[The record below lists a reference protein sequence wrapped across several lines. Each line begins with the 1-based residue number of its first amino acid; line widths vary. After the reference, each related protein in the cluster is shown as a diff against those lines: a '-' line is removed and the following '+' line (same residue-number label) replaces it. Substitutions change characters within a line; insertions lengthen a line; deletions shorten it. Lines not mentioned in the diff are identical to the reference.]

1 MPEPSSLAGPRRS
14 RRAGR
19 APGVPIAT
27 SPIAV
32 AVRMI
37 PAGTSGSTVSS
48 AVGST
53 VGSAVAVAV
62 AVTVTVTVGV
72 WSGVGVQEAAP
83 VRTMAATASSATN
96 ELRATGAARR
106 AATACFSL
114 GASGRALRCQPLY
127 TSAGRREA
135 GRGPAPV
142 HIFRPQGCGFPAPDA
157 GPAVD
162 RVVYI
167 DLTETRAKNPLRA
180 LSGRD

>member
-37 PAGTSGSTVSS
+37 PAGTSGSAVSS

-53 VGSAVAVAV
+53 VGSAVAV

-83 VRTMAATASSATN
+83 VARSSLVALLAVAAMV
-96 ELRATGAARR
+96 LTGAA
-106 AATACFSL
+106 
-114 GASGRALRCQPLY
+114 
-127 TSAGRREA
+127 
-135 GRGPAPV
+135 
-142 HIFRPQGCGFPAPDA
+142 
-157 GPAVD
+157 
-162 RVVYI
+162 
-167 DLTETRAKNPLRA
+167 
-180 LSGRD
+180 

>member
-1 MPEPSSLAGPRRS
+1 MPEPSSSAGPRRF

-37 PAGTSGSTVSS
+37 PAGTSGAAVSS

-53 VGSAVAVAV
+53 VGSAV
-62 AVTVTVTVGV
+62 TVTVTVGV
-72 WSGVGVQEAAP
+72 GAGSGVHEAAA
-83 VRTMAATASSATN
+83 VRTMAATASSATS
-96 ELRATGAARR
+96 EPRAMGAAPR
-106 AATACFSL
+106 AATGCSSL
-114 GASGRALRCQPLY
+114 GAAGQAHRCHPLY
-127 TSAGRREA
+127 TWAGRRE
-135 GRGPAPV
+135 GGLRRAPV
-142 HIFRPQGCGFPAPDA
+142 HIFRPQGCGFPALDA

-162 RVVYI
+162 RVVHI
-167 DLTETRAKNPLRA
+167 ALTETRARNPLRV

>member
-1 MPEPSSLAGPRRS
+1 MPEPSSSAGPRRF

-37 PAGTSGSTVSS
+37 PAGTSGAAVSS

-53 VGSAVAVAV
+53 VGSAVAV
-62 AVTVTVTVGV
+62 TVGV
-72 WSGVGVQEAAP
+72 GAGSGVHEAAA

-96 ELRATGAARR
+96 ELWAMGAACR
-106 AATACFSL
+106 AATGCSSL
-114 GASGRALRCQPLY
+114 GAAGQAHRCHPLY
-127 TSAGRREA
+127 TWAGRRE
-135 GRGPAPV
+135 GGLRRAPV
-142 HIFRPQGCGFPAPDA
+142 HIFRPQGCGFPALDA

-162 RVVYI
+162 RVVHI
-167 DLTETRAKNPLRA
+167 ALTETRARNPLRA